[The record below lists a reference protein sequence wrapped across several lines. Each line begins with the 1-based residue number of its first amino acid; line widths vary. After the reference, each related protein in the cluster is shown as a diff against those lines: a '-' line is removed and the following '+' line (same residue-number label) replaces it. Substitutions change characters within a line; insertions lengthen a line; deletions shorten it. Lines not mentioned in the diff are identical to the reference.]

1 MIYYFHNL
9 DVPLFLMAIFA
20 KNIQTDLSP
29 GQRKALVNQLRALKA
44 DWKRKGKK

>member
-9 DVPLFLMAIFA
+9 DIPIFLMAIFS

-29 GQRKALVNQLRALKA
+29 RQRKALARQLRGLKA
-44 DWKRKGKK
+44 DWKEKRTK